1 MASSKQAGRSW
12 AKLRERSSRWQ
23 AQREAL
29 LQAAQRAIHR
39 IGPHASM
46 DEIAAE
52 AGITKPILYRHFGD
66 RRGLAVAL
74 RDQAFGFVL
83 GMEKDSGPEAK
94 RQARER
100 MAALY
105 PVVGDA
111 DGLRRL
117 LVGFATGFQMFVEF
131 NRNLYRFFRAEG
143 VLDRMWEEHGEPG
156 TDEPV
161 AESLARSLEALFGER
176 GVDASTARIWAY
188 GIRGMLA
195 SIVDWSSES
204 RAADRFEL
212 ERQFDVLSRA
222 ILAGLDATL
231 PARAPRDAG
240 GAVRRKARR
249 GSEKTG
255 VARRRPRTS

>member
-1 MASSKQAGRSW
+1 MAQKKRAVRSW
-12 AKLRERSSRWQ
+12 TKVRERSSRWQ

-83 GMEKDSGPEAK
+83 GSEQDSPSEVR
-94 RQARER
+94 RQARQR
-100 MAALY
+100 VAALY
-105 PVVGDA
+105 PVVDDIDA
-111 DGLRRL
+111 LRRL
-117 LVGFATGFQMFVEF
+117 LVGFAGGFQMFVEF

-156 TDEPV
+156 SHEPV
-161 AESLARSLEALFGER
+161 AESLAHSLQSIFRDR
-176 GVDASTARIWAY
+176 GVDEPTALIWAY

-195 SIVDWSSES
+195 SIVDWSSETRS
-204 RAADRFEL
+204 IDRFDL
-212 ERQFDVLSRA
+212 ERQFEVLARA

-231 PARAPRDAG
+231 PGRSARDAG
-240 GAVRRKARR
+240 VVRRGGAAAAEKKRAARKAP
-249 GSEKTG
+249 
-255 VARRRPRTS
+255 RPS

>member
-1 MASSKQAGRSW
+1 MAGSKQVGRSW
-12 AKLRERSSRWQ
+12 AKLRERASRWQ

-83 GMEKDSGPEAK
+83 GTEKDSAPEAR

-100 MAALY
+100 VAALY
-105 PVVGDA
+105 PVVSDVDA
-111 DGLRRL
+111 LRRL
-117 LVGFATGFQMFVEF
+117 LVGFASGFQMFVEF
-131 NRNLYRFFRAEG
+131 NRNLYRFFRVEG

-156 TDEPV
+156 VEEPV
-161 AESLARSLEALFGER
+161 AESLTHSLQAIFGER
-176 GVDASTARIWAY
+176 GVDAATAKIWAY

-212 ERQFDVLSRA
+212 ERQFDVLTCA

-231 PARAPRDAG
+231 PGRASRDAG
-240 GAVRRKARR
+240 TTPRRKARN
-249 GSEKTG
+249 SPEKTRTT
-255 VARRRPRTS
+255 RRRPR